1 LGEQIRG
8 APSPRGLLTQQRR
21 QIMSNDN
28 AVIAVFDSHERA
40 EEIVKDLQRSGFDMR
55 KLSIIGKGFHSE
67 EQPVGFYTT
76 GERVKFWGGTGALW
90 GGLWGLL
97 VGAAFF
103 WIPGVGPLA
112 VGGPLVAILVGAL
125 EGAVVVGGL
134 SAFGAAL
141 YSLGVP
147 KESILQYET
156 AVKADKFLVI
166 AHGDAAEV
174 ERARSIMERLDA
186 TSAQVL
192 KAA

>member
-1 LGEQIRG
+1 
-8 APSPRGLLTQQRR
+8 
-21 QIMSNDN
+21 MSNDN

-40 EEIVKDLQRSGFDMR
+40 EDIVKDLQRSGFDMK
-55 KLSIIGKGFHSE
+55 KLSIVGKGYHSE

-97 VGAAFF
+97 ISAAFF
-103 WIPGVGPLA
+103 WVPGIGPLA
-112 VGGPLVAILVGAL
+112 VGGPLVAALVGAV

-134 SAFGAAL
+134 SALGAAL

-174 ERARSIMERLDA
+174 ERARGIMERLDA
-186 TSAQVL
+186 TSAEVL
-192 KAA
+192 ESA

>member
-1 LGEQIRG
+1 
-8 APSPRGLLTQQRR
+8 
-21 QIMSNDN
+21 MSNDN

-40 EEIVKDLQRSGFDMR
+40 EEIVKDLQRSGFDMK

-134 SAFGAAL
+134 SAFGAVL

>member
-1 LGEQIRG
+1 MPRR
-8 APSPRGLLTQQRR
+8 APSKE
-21 QIMSNDN
+21 D
-28 AVIAVFDSHERA
+28 AVVAIFDSHERA
-40 EEIVKDLQRSGFDMR
+40 EEIVQDLQRSGFDMK
-55 KLSIIGKGFHSE
+55 KLSIVSKGYHTE

-90 GGLWGLL
+90 GGLWGMLM
-97 VGAAFF
+97 GAALF
-103 WIPGVGPLA
+103 WVPGIGPLA
-112 VGGPLVAILVGAL
+112 VGGPLVAVLVGAL

-134 SAFGAAL
+134 SVLGAAL
-141 YSLGVP
+141 YSLGMP

-156 AVKADKFLVI
+156 ALKADKFLVI

-174 ERARSIMERLDA
+174 ERARSIMERLNA

>member
-1 LGEQIRG
+1 MPNPAASREDAI
-8 APSPRGLLTQQRR
+8 
-21 QIMSNDN
+21 
-28 AVIAVFDSHERA
+28 IAIFDSHEKA

-55 KLSIIGKGFHSE
+55 KLSIVGKGYHSE

-90 GGLWGLL
+90 GGLWGML

-103 WIPGVGPLA
+103 WVPGIGPLA
-112 VGGPLVAILVGAL
+112 VAGPLVSIIVGAL

-134 SAFGAAL
+134 SAVGAAL

-147 KESILQYET
+147 RESVIRYEM
-156 AVKADKFLVI
+156 ALKADKFLVI
-166 AHGDAAEV
+166 AHGEPAEI
-174 ERARSIMERLDA
+174 ERARTIMERLHA
-186 TSAQVL
+186 TSALVL

>member
-1 LGEQIRG
+1 
-8 APSPRGLLTQQRR
+8 
-21 QIMSNDN
+21 MSNDN

-40 EEIVKDLQRSGFDMR
+40 EEIVKDLQRSGFDMK
-55 KLSIIGKGFHSE
+55 KLSIVGKGYHSE

-76 GERVKFWGGTGALW
+76 GERVKYWGGTGALW

-97 VGAAFF
+97 FSAAFF
-103 WIPGVGPLA
+103 WVPGIGPLA
-112 VGGPLVAILVGAL
+112 VGGPLVAALVGAL
-125 EGAVVVGGL
+125 EGAVVVGGV
-134 SAFGAAL
+134 SALGAAL

-147 KESILQYET
+147 RESIIQYET
-156 AVKADKFLVI
+156 ALKADKFLVI

-174 ERARSIMERLDA
+174 ERARGIMERLNA

>member
-1 LGEQIRG
+1 
-8 APSPRGLLTQQRR
+8 
-21 QIMSNDN
+21 MSNDN

-40 EEIVKDLQRSGFDMR
+40 EEIVKDLQRSGFDMK

>member
-1 LGEQIRG
+1 
-8 APSPRGLLTQQRR
+8 
-21 QIMSNDN
+21 MSNDN